1 MTWSPLTGSARD
13 VALAVLLDGPLPRSE
28 LARRLRLSAGSL
40 TRLTKPLLASGLLV
54 ETPVEHDEE
63 TGRPTRPLDVRPAAH
78 HFLGVKLTADTAYG
92 VVTSMRAE
100 ILAHG
105 RRPLPDRD
113 PEAVVAAVAELAR
126 TLGAGHGGR
135 WTAAGISLGGRVT
148 DHSTVTDARYLGWR
162 DVALGPACGAALDC
176 PVVVDNDLLSLARA
190 EQWFGAGKGYDDFAL
205 LTVGEGIGYGLVAHG
220 RLRTG
225 PDASVGVL
233 GHHPL
238 DPLGPLCPEGHQGC
252 AEAMLTIPA
261 IRHRVSLGLGR
272 DVDYDTCL
280 DLAAA
285 GDPVAARAVGDA
297 AAALGRLTAAVGNLT
312 LTERVVLSGDG
323 IRLADVGRPSF
334 DAALRRDRSPYASPL
349 DVVVRRTDFT
359 DWARGAAATAIQTYA
374 LGVPAEDAP

>member
-1 MTWSPLTGSARD
+1 MTGSARD
-13 VALAVLLDGPLPRSE
+13 VALAVLLDGPLPRGE

-40 TRLTKPLLASGLLV
+40 TRLTKPLVAAGLLV
-54 ETPVEHDEE
+54 EMPVEHDPL
-63 TGRPTRPLDVRPAAH
+63 TGRPTRPLDIRPAAH

-113 PEAVVAAVAELAR
+113 PGTVIAAVAELAR
-126 TLGAGHGGR
+126 TLREGR
-135 WTAAGISLGGRVT
+135 CPGFTAAGVSLGGQVV
-148 DHSTVTDARYLGWR
+148 DHATVASARYLGWR
-162 DVALGPACGAALDC
+162 DVALGPACGAALGC
-176 PVVVDNDLLSLARA
+176 PVVVDNDLVSLTRA

-205 LTVGEGIGYGLVAHG
+205 LTIGEGIGYGLVTHG
-220 RLRTG
+220 RARTG
-225 PDASVGVL
+225 PDAAVGLL

-238 DPLGPLCPEGHQGC
+238 DPLGPLCSEGHQGC

-285 GDPVAARAVGDA
+285 GDPVAARTVGDA
-297 AAALGRLTAAVGNLT
+297 ATALGRLTAAVGNMT
-312 LTERVVLSGDG
+312 MTDRVVLSGDG
-323 IRLADVGRPSF
+323 IRLADVGRASF
-334 DAALRRDRSPYASPL
+334 DAALRQGRNPYASTL

-374 LGVPAEDAP
+374 LGSGPSGT